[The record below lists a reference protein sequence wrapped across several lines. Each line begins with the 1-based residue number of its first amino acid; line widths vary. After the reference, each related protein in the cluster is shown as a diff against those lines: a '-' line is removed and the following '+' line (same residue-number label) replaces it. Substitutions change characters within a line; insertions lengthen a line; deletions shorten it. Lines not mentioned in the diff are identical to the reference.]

1 MSSRHWKRMSRL
13 FGVLAVAGLSHV
25 EDRPT
30 IAVDVV
36 DDVLN

>member
-1 MSSRHWKRMSRL
+1 MSPRHWKRMSRL

-30 IAVDVV
+30 ITVLVV
-36 DDVLN
+36 DGRFN